1 MKDFEKHMDNAV
13 SELRRGTLVLAILS
27 RLDKPCYGY
36 SLIQTF
42 SKAGLKIDQN
52 TLYPLLRRLEKQGLV
67 ESSWSVEES
76 RPRKYYK
83 ISGDGELFYRRLLGK
98 WHDNVEIIKELT
110 GSGK

>member
-1 MKDFEKHMDNAV
+1 MKDFEKHMENAV

-27 RLDKPCYGY
+27 RLDEPCYGY

-42 SKAGLKIDQN
+42 SEVGLEIDQN

-83 ISGDGELFYRRLLGK
+83 ISGDGEMFYRTLLEK
-98 WHDNVEIIKELT
+98 WRENVGVIKKLT